1 MRATKWKGQ
10 STDQF
15 CPSICDLLNGA
26 WTSINSFRNPLC
38 RYRRESK
45 RRGSGHAMA
54 VECVW
59 IVRVK
64 PGAGGD
70 AAYAR
75 YSKQRALLKHGWRSM
90 VLVMVTKSAA
100 TAGNAPFRGSISK
113 AVQRVA
119 ATQAKVA
126 VRAAKEKNARA
137 IADVWAA
144 IAERKQNREQ
154 EGGQTKEAEPKATER
169 RQDDGTEMSIAD
181 VQAATAAQKRKR
193 EVDIA
198 ETQEAEQR
206 AKQRKDGT
214 DKAREG
220 QTDLQ
225 AKEKEGAKPSEK
237 ATVPAKEGKATQKR
251 NLCEYICPHCS
262 ESVTSTVRTGRVN
275 HRRRCGNRFP
285 VKDGRIVAKAYVYVC
300 PFCIGEILSNTKT
313 GQIDHRTVC
322 GNQFHVKDGRVSRE
336 RRGAVPT
343 RARCVN
349 PEPPKAL
356 N

>member
-1 MRATKWKGQ
+1 MCLDCSRKAWGWWRCSVCKVQQAACAFEAWLAQHGSCNGDQVCSNCWK
-10 STDQF
+10 
-15 CPSICDLLNGA
+15 CPI
-26 WTSINSFRNPLC
+26 P
-38 RYRRESK
+38 
-45 RRGSGHAMA
+45 
-54 VECVW
+54 
-59 IVRVK
+59 
-64 PGAGGD
+64 
-70 AAYAR
+70 
-75 YSKQRALLKHGWRSM
+75 
-90 VLVMVTKSAA
+90 
-100 TAGNAPFRGSISK
+100 RGSISK

-119 ATQAKVA
+119 ATQAKVP
-126 VRAAKEKNARA
+126 VKAAKEKNARA

-144 IAERKQNREQ
+144 IAERKRNREQ

-225 AKEKEGAKPSEK
+225 AKEKEDAKLSEK

-285 VKDGRIVAKAYVYVC
+285 VKDGLVSRVAKAYVYVC

-322 GNQFHVKDGRVSRE
+322 GNQFHVKDGLVSRVAKAYVYVCPFCIGEILSNTKTGRIDHRTVCGNQFYVKDGRVSRE
-336 RRGAVPT
+336 TRR
-343 RARCVN
+343 RAHSCPVCQPRASKS
-349 PEPPKAL
+349 P
-356 N
+356 